1 MSSKLNKKELKKM
14 LSELNAELKSVTNE
28 AKHFKEKRRTIR
40 LRYEEEKHSIISSIH
55 DLDVKKSLINSN
67 INKLKSLISA
77 SDKI

>member
-1 MSSKLNKKELKKM
+1 MTSKLNKKELKKM
-14 LSELNAELKSVTNE
+14 LAELNAELKSVARE
-28 AKHFKEKRRTIR
+28 AEHFKEKRRTTV
-40 LRYEEEKHSIISSIH
+40 LKYEEEKHFIKSSIH